1 MEEYEN
7 HFIDS
12 SIIIASLIHWDSTSN
27 RATSYFSKL
36 NCHRHASDRVYY
48 ECRHVIE
55 SRRRY
60 ALNFFAEFNRNIEDI
75 SSHWN
80 LEYTIRKFINSY
92 ISKLRNEKEKEAI
105 IVYSQVIMDDLKDM
119 ALGSRNYSRI
129 KREIMSSFKSI
140 LNELDLICNSSGKCP
155 IMRHSCPEMYTYSEY
170 SKKEDMLMRN
180 VNYKPDVLILLDS
193 YYIKEKIIR
202 TEMAFITFDRE
213 HILNNRREIERI
225 LPGIYVFSPP

>member
-60 ALNFFAEFNRNIEDI
+60 ALNFLAEFNKNIEVI
-75 SSHWN
+75 SSYWN
-80 LEYTIRKFINSY
+80 PEYGIRRFVKSYIRK
-92 ISKLRNEKEKEAI
+92 LEDEKEKEAI
-105 IVYSQVIMDDLKDM
+105 IVYSQIIIDDLKDLI
-119 ALGSRNYSRI
+119 LGSENYSKI
-129 KREIMSSFKSI
+129 KRKVLNSFKYI
-140 LNELDLICNSSGKCP
+140 LNELDIICNFSNECS
-155 IMRHSCPEMYTYSEY
+155 IRRHSCPEIYTYSEY
-170 SKKEDMLMRN
+170 SEKEDMLMEN
-180 VNYKPDVLILLDS
+180 VNHKPDVLVLLDS
-193 YYIKEKIIR
+193 YYIKEKIVKK
-202 TEMAFITFDRE
+202 EMAFITFDKK
-213 HILNNRREIERI
+213 HILDNKRKIEKI
-225 LPGIYVFSPP
+225 LSGIHIFSPP